1 MQLLYSENVGQTNYA
16 RFRNAEFDTLYRK
29 SRTLPDGPERNRL
42 YRRMAEIVA
51 AYNPWAFGVYS
62 IETTLVQPW
71 VRGYVKHA
79 YWEHAWAYLDVDDR
93 ERPAPR

>member
-1 MQLLYSENVGQTNYA
+1 
-16 RFRNAEFDTLYRK
+16 
-29 SRTLPDGPERNRL
+29 
-42 YRRMAEIVA
+42 MAEIVA